1 MTGFSLPLGA
11 NGCQKLA
18 FWVPKGIQKVTKN
31 ALESFFRS
39 GSREGPKVASGAFLA
54 ALGGDLGKMFEVF

>member
-18 FWVPKGIQKVTKN
+18 FGVPKGVQKVTKN
-31 ALESFFRS
+31 ELFA
-39 GSREGPKVASGAFLA
+39 KVGKV
-54 ALGGDLGKMFEVF
+54 DLDW